1 MGANSLLSRVK
12 DMTSRVVDSFI
23 PAADD
28 DEYEEYEEEQ
38 QRTEQIS
45 AQTQRTAVT
54 ERRVANGGTVSFSSA
69 AYSTSSSTQRTP
81 STGDGGTP
89 LTVHTTKVAE
99 LKVRIHR
106 PRRYDD
112 VGTAV
117 IQLKQ
122 GIAVAV
128 NFDCLNDSE
137 RRRVCDFL
145 NGACYV
151 LHGTARM
158 VSSSIILYA
167 PKGVEVSETPARAH

>member
-1 MGANSLLSRVK
+1 
-12 DMTSRVVDSFI
+12 MTSRVVDSFI
-23 PAADD
+23 PAAYD
-28 DEYEEYEEEQ
+28 EEYEDEEVVQ
-38 QRTEQIS
+38 QVQQTA
-45 AQTQRTAVT
+45 AQPRQEAMTS
-54 ERRVANGGTVSFSSA
+54 RRVANGGTVSFPSA
-69 AYSTSSSTQRTP
+69 SYSTSSVPRTP
-81 STGDGGTP
+81 TTGDGGTP

-117 IQLKQ
+117 VQLKQ

-128 NFDCLNDSE
+128 NFDCLNDVE

-151 LHGTARM
+151 LHGTARV
-158 VSSSIILYA
+158 VSSTIILYA
-167 PKGVEVSETPARAH
+167 PKGVDVTEAAAQPH